1 MTNLREKLEI
11 HLKESGFSQ
20 EGISK
25 SLGVS
30 GSAISSWRKGT
41 YAGDNERIDNLVD
54 AYLKRYENITEKS
67 KGIKMDFDFVPT
79 TVYKNVI
86 KGAELA
92 QVRHCIRVEIGESGV
107 GKTTALE
114 HLKAD
119 NESIILLKA
128 YPGIRKNRVL
138 AKLCKAA
145 GFNCRGSY
153 DDLFEELST
162 RLDGANRL
170 IAIDECEHLP
180 IDAIDAI
187 RRINDFT
194 LCPVIFVGLPNFY
207 QILIKYQIE
216 YAYVFNRISIPI
228 NVGRNSR
235 EDAGEMVSTMLDC
248 DVDSAVWHDACNGI
262 GRDLKEI
269 VLESVRIAELNKIDM
284 KDTDRF
290 IKVIKRVK
298 KELGRN

>member
-1 MTNLREKLEI
+1 MANLREKFEN
-11 HLKESGFSQ
+11 HLTESGFSQ
-20 EGISK
+20 EGIAK

-30 GSAISSWRKGT
+30 GSILSSWRKGS
-41 YAGDNERIDNLVD
+41 YKGDNERVD
-54 AYLKRYENITEKS
+54 SLIVSYLSRYENIAEKS
-67 KGIKMDFDFVPT
+67 KGIKTDFDFVPT
-79 TVYKNVI
+79 EVYKNVV

-92 QVRHCIRVEIGESGV
+92 EIRHCIRVEVGESGV
-107 GKTTALE
+107 GKTTALK

-119 NESIILLKA
+119 NESMILLQA

-138 AKLCKAA
+138 AKLCKSA

-153 DDLFEELST
+153 DDLFEELVA

-170 IAIDECEHLP
+170 IAIDESEHLP

-194 LCPVIFVGLPNFY
+194 GCPVIFVGLPNFY
-207 QILIKYQIE
+207 QILVKYQIE

-228 NVGRNSR
+228 DVKKNSMD
-235 EDAGEMVSTMLDC
+235 DAANMVATMLDC
-248 DVDSAVWHDACNGI
+248 DVDAAVWHDACAGI

-269 VLESVRIAELNKIDM
+269 VLESIRVAELNGIDV
-284 KDTDRF
+284 KDTEKF
-290 IKVIKRVK
+290 VKVIRRVK
-298 KELGRN
+298 KELGR